1 MLSASLNPFL
11 KISLLADQ
19 LSLTAVQHLRLVHF
33 VIEFL
38 LLLAVVVDQQFVDIL
53 VASGLGCLLFVY
65 GVIDVLDY

>member
-1 MLSASLNPFL
+1 MSSTLNFLALRSRIFLLSASLNPFL

-38 LLLAVVVDQQFVDIL
+38 LLLAVVVD
-53 VASGLGCLLFVY
+53 
-65 GVIDVLDY
+65 